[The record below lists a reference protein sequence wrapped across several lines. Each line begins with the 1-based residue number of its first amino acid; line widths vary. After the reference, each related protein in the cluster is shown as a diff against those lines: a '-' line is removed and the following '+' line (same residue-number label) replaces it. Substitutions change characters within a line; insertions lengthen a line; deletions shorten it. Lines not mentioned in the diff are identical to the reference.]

1 MRYLLGLIVLI
12 ASIQTATA
20 ERFGLPEAM
29 QELRERGAKSLDA
42 ALIFGDPL
50 ITGEFDGQGFN
61 LSLGLCDRD
70 TLGLD
75 CRSTV
80 FSACRPVLDMTPLET
95 LEMANA
101 YNLDLDNR
109 GTMYRDNIVAIG
121 EVACMKVRRD
131 MHDEDVFDLADI
143 FDWQLAL
150 RDFED
155 HVEVVLD
162 RRRSKSILGF
172 N

>member
-1 MRYLLGLIVLI
+1 MKYFLTLLGIVF
-12 ASIQTATA
+12 SVQMATA

-29 QELRERGAKSLDA
+29 QELRDRGAKSVDA

-61 LSLGLCDRD
+61 LALGRCDRD

-80 FSACRPVLDMTPLET
+80 FSACRPVIDMSVSET

-101 YNLDLDNR
+101 YNGELDNR

-121 EVACMKVRRD
+121 EVACLKVRRD
-131 MHDEDVFDLADI
+131 MHDEDLFDLADV
-143 FDWQLAL
+143 FDWQLAI
-150 RDFED
+150 RDFD
-155 HVEVVLD
+155 AHVDSVMD
-162 RRRSKSILGF
+162 RRHSKNILGY